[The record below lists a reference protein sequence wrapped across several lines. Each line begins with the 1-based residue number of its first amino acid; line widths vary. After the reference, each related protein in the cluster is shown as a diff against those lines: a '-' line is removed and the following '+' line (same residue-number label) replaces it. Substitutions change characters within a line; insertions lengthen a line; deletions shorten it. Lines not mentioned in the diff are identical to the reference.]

1 MLKYREG
8 YELFLMRL
16 GRSAF
21 PQLPTDTTTVHCG
34 KGGMAFG
41 ERITNSRIEVMV
53 KQYDRVR
60 YGGEV
65 PDSAALEHLDTLL
78 KEIR

>member
-21 PQLPTDTTTVHCG
+21 PQLPTDTTTIHCD

-65 PDSAALEHLDTLL
+65 PDSAALEQLDTLL